1 MNKIKFQRIWSKTS
15 GIRHKMIWQ
24 DETGYFIKNNL
35 KIIPITHIDKDLW
48 KIKEGS
54 GSKDLI
60 NCYCTYKWDYDSIEE
75 MYDKWEEDDST
86 LHTMVVFRADG
97 VVLILTDND
106 KEEKISYATFVKY
119 INDGSIGELYDW
131 EVE

>member
-1 MNKIKFQRIWSKTS
+1 MIFKENPVYLQERI
-15 GIRHKMIWQ
+15 IELEAEQ
-24 DETGYFIKNNL
+24 E
-35 KIIPITHIDKDLW
+35 
-48 KIKEGS
+48 E
-54 GSKDLI
+54 SKDLI
-60 NCYCTYKWDYDSIEE
+60 NCYCTYKWDYDSVEE

-106 KEEKISYATFVKY
+106 KEEKISYETFVKY